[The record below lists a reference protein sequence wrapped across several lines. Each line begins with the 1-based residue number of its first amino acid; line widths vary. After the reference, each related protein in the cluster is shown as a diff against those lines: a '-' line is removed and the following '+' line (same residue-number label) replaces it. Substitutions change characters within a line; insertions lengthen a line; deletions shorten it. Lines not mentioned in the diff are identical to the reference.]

1 MLISVIMPV
10 YNRAWSLERAI
21 DSVLSQSFADFELLV
36 VDDGSTDGSA
46 RIVQKYDD
54 KRIRYFYQQHR
65 GVSAARNSGLAVSRG
80 RFIALL
86 DSDDWWFPE
95 KLERQVK
102 FMLEGGWV
110 LSQTNEIWIR
120 KNKRVNPA
128 VKHMK
133 PSGWIFEPA
142 LDLCLISPSCSMFSS
157 HIVKE
162 FGYFREDLPACED
175 YEFWLRI
182 LTKYP
187 AGLLPVSLVAKT
199 GGHADQLS
207 NSIIGLDLYRVYAL
221 VGLLERDITPE
232 QRKSVLCVLK
242 KKAEVYAVGCLKRD
256 KPEEAERIQQMLSWI
271 AGD

>member
-1 MLISVIMPV
+1 MPV

-157 HIVKE
+157 HIVEE

-182 LTKYP
+182 LTRYP

>member
-1 MLISVIMPV
+1 VLISIIIPV
-10 YNRAWSLERAI
+10 YNRAWSLERAV
-21 DSVLSQSFADFELLV
+21 DSVLAQSFTEFELLI

-46 RIVQKYDD
+46 RIVQKYND

-65 GVSAARNSGLAVSRG
+65 GVSAARNTGLAVSRG

-102 FMLEGGWV
+102 FMLEGGWI
-110 LSQTNEIWIR
+110 LSQTDEIWIR

-128 VKHMK
+128 VKHLK

-142 LDLCLISPSCSMFSS
+142 LDLCLISPSCSMFSR
-157 HIVKE
+157 HIVE
-162 FGYFREDLPACED
+162 EVGYFREDLPACED

-182 LTKYP
+182 LARHP
-187 AGLLPVSLVAKT
+187 AGLLPAAQVAKT

-207 NSIIGLDLYRVYAL
+207 NRIIGLDLYRIYAL
-221 VGLLERDITPE
+221 IGILKEDLSSE
-232 QRKSVLCVLK
+232 QRKKVLAVLK
-242 KKAEVYAVGCLKRD
+242 AKAGIYASGCLKRD
-256 KPEEAERIQQMLSWI
+256 KPEEAQRISQLI
-271 AGD
+271 RFV